1 MPYIKSEEQR
11 LELEYPIEKLI
22 TIIKDEGDL
31 NFVITTLISKY
42 VKEKGKNYA
51 TLNTV
56 LGVLSAVAREF
67 YRRVVAPYE
76 DIKIEENG
84 DIRCFND

>member
-11 LELEYPIEKLI
+11 LELEYPIETLI
-22 TIIKDEGDL
+22 TTIKDEGDL

-42 VKEKGKNYA
+42 VQEKGKNYA

-76 DIKIEENG
+76 DTKIEENG
-84 DIRCFND
+84 DIRCFKD

>member
-11 LELEYPIEKLI
+11 MELENSIEHLI
-22 TIIKDEGDL
+22 CTIKDEGDL
-31 NFVITTLISKY
+31 NFTITTLISKY

-56 LGVLSAVAREF
+56 LGVLSAVTMEF
-67 YRRVVAPYE
+67 YHRTVRPYE
-76 DIKIEENG
+76 EIKIEENG
-84 DIRCFND
+84 DIRCFED